1 MIRNILELISD
12 DLQLDI
18 DRDEVREIV
27 DNFENKTS
35 DFYQEI
41 DGQEYRFILD
51 DYIDDIA
58 EEEIKELVQECYL
71 DGLDTDKYWWIAI
84 DWKQTAENCINADGY
99 GHHFGRYDGNEY
111 EVTVDSYN
119 QYHVFRTN

>member
-12 DLQLDI
+12 NLQLDI
-18 DRDEVREIV
+18 NRDEVREIV
-27 DNFENKTS
+27 NHFENKTD

-58 EEEIKELVQECYL
+58 EEEIKEITQECYL

-99 GHHFGRYDGNEY
+99 GHHFGGYDGNEY
-111 EVTVDSYN
+111 EVSVDSYN